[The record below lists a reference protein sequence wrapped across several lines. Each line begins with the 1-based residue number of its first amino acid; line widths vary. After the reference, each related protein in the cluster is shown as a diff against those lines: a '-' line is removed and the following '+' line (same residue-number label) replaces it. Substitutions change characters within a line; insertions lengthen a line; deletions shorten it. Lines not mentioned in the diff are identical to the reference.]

1 MNTIQASMPLC
12 QSANSQLLI
21 IDAQERLAS
30 VMPADELDL
39 TVTNIKRLVAVA
51 KLFEI
56 PIISSEQ
63 YPQGLG
69 PTLAAIREQLPAD
82 TVPTAKTCYSS
93 CTAPGFERA
102 LTAQPSRK
110 QVVVV
115 GMEAHIGIV
124 QTVAGLAR
132 WGYQVFVAA
141 DAICSRDPA
150 HRDNALA
157 RMRNAGIHV
166 SNTESIAFEWLSD
179 SSHPRFKE
187 FLCLVKSQ
195 PAT

>member
-1 MNTIQASMPLC
+1 MNRTQASMPLC

-30 VMPADELDL
+30 VMPADDLDL
-39 TVTNIKRLVAVA
+39 TITNINRLVSVA
-51 KLFEI
+51 RLFGI
-56 PIISSEQ
+56 PVISSEQ

-69 PTLAAIREQLPAD
+69 PTLAAIREQLPAE

-102 LTAQPSRK
+102 LTAQASRK

-141 DAICSRDPA
+141 DAICSRDPF

-157 RMRNAGIHV
+157 RMRNSGIHV

-187 FLCLVKSQ
+187 FLCLVKAQ